1 MRTIKIRFVK
11 SKNANYHLQRKGWFG
26 RWKDIGYSV
35 DMGYGG
41 FYMIY
46 TAKTKEELLDEV
58 LDKHYQVCRN
68 HVEIIEYP
76 TIKIY

>member
-11 SKNANYHLQRKGWFG
+11 TNKGNYYIQRKGWFG

-35 DMGYGG
+35 DMGYGS

-46 TAKTKEELLDEV
+46 TGDTKESLLDEV
-58 LDKHYQVCRN
+58 LDKHYQVCRK
-68 HVEIIEYP
+68 HVNIIEYP
-76 TIKIY
+76 TIKYH

>member
-11 SKNANYHLQRKGWFG
+11 NQRGNYNIQKKGWFG

-41 FYMIY
+41 FYALY
-46 TAKTKEELLDEV
+46 VGDTKKSLLDEV
-58 LDKHYQVCRN
+58 LDKHYQVCRK

>member
-11 SKNANYHLQRKGWFG
+11 TNKDSYYLQRKGWFG

-41 FYMIY
+41 FYALY
-46 TAKTKEELLDEV
+46 VGDKKETLLDEV

-68 HVEIIEYP
+68 HVEIMEYP
-76 TIKIY
+76 MIKLH

>member
-11 SKNANYHLQRKGWFG
+11 NQRGNYNIQRKGWFG

-35 DMGYGG
+35 DMGYGS
-41 FYMIY
+41 FYASY
-46 TAKTKEELLDEV
+46 VGETKEDLLEEV
-58 LDKHYQVCRN
+58 LDKHYQVCKN
-68 HVEIIEYP
+68 HVEIIESP